1 MLSTDLERAIRQ
13 ALEDATRRKHE
24 FSGLEHLLLALLDD
38 ERTADVIKHCGGS
51 LSRVR
56 GKLERFLS
64 EEITPALQDE
74 DEVEAEDADD
84 TDQDDQDE
92 DEAEDEDEVADP
104 QRAQPTLGFARVVQR
119 AINHV
124 VGAGR
129 SEATGPNVL
138 VAMFS
143 EPESHAVHFLREEGI
158 SRLDVVSY
166 MSHGISKLLP
176 AKQSG
181 SPGAVPPAADD
192 EAGSETAADPLAAY
206 AVNLNERARAG
217 EIDPL
222 IGRRLEIQRALHVLA
237 RRRKNSPLLVG
248 DAGVGKTA
256 IVEGLA
262 RRIEMGKAPPALKGT
277 TIYALDMGA
286 LVAGTRYRGDFE
298 ERFKAVL
305 KALEEKENAVVF
317 IDELHTIVGAGAASG
332 GAMDASNLLK
342 PMLSSGR
349 LRCIGTTTHKEYR
362 SYIEKDRALARRFQA
377 IEVNEPSPDET
388 IQVLRGLRGRYED
401 FHGVVYTDR
410 SLRAAVDLS
419 SRHLTDRKLPDKAI
433 DLIDEAGARK
443 KLLRRKVQEDNP
455 ADDKASQADERA
467 DEPAGKQA
475 GKQADKQDGQAR
487 QGNRAK
493 DGATP
498 TVRVKD
504 IEVVVATMARIPPKR
519 VASDDRERLRNL
531 ENELKA
537 KIFGQDPAVERVAHA
552 IRMNRAG
559 LGAPGRPIGSF
570 LFAGPT
576 GVGKTELA
584 KQLAEILGISFVRF
598 DMSEYMERHTVSRL
612 IGAPP
617 GYVGFDQ
624 GGLLTDAIHKTPH
637 SVLLLDEI
645 EKAHPDL
652 FNILLQ
658 IMDHGA
664 LTDNNGRSS
673 DFRHVVLIMT
683 SNVGA
688 RDLSRRLPGF
698 NQGERF
704 GDSDEA
710 FKRLFSPEF
719 RNRLDAKV
727 DFAPLDP
734 RVMGQIVDKF
744 IVELSA
750 QLADRKVTLT
760 LTEAARALLAEKGF
774 DPFNGARP
782 LGRVIQDLVKRPL
795 TDELLFGQLA
805 SGGQV
810 QVDAADGALTFNYQR
825 APQRVP

>member
-1 MLSTDLERAIRQ
+1 MLSTELERAIRQ
-13 ALEDATRRKHE
+13 ALEDATRRRHE

-38 ERTADVIKHCGGS
+38 ERTADVIKNCGGS
-51 LSRVR
+51 LPRVR
-56 GKLERFLS
+56 GKLERFLTD
-64 EEITPALQDE
+64 EVTPALTRKLGKRPDPRDEAVDDPDEEDQHQGEDDEEEDDDE
-74 DEVEAEDADD
+74 D
-84 TDQDDQDE
+84 TH
-92 DEAEDEDEVADP
+92 
-104 QRAQPTLGFARVVQR
+104 RAQPTLGFARVVQR

-129 SEATGPNVL
+129 SEATGANVL

-166 MSHGISKLLP
+166 ISHGISKLLP
-176 AKQSG
+176 AKPSTPSG
-181 SPGAVPPAADD
+181 GVPPSAD
-192 EAGSETAADPLAAY
+192 EEGGSETAADPLAAY
-206 AVNLNERARAG
+206 AVNLNDRARAG

-222 IGRRLEIQRALHVLA
+222 IGRQLEIKRALHVLA

-262 RRIEMGKAPPALKGT
+262 RNIELGKAPAALKGT

-342 PMLSSGR
+342 PLLSSGR

-362 SYIEKDRALARRFQA
+362 SYIEKDRALARRFQP
-377 IEVNEPSPDET
+377 IEVGEPSIEET
-388 IQVLRGLRGRYED
+388 VQVLRGLRDRYQE
-401 FHGVVYTDR
+401 FHNVVYTDK
-410 SLRAAVDLS
+410 SLRAAAELS
-419 SRHLTDRKLPDKAI
+419 SRHLADRKLPDKAI

-443 KLLRRKVQEDNP
+443 KLLRPRP
-455 ADDKASQADERA
+455 
-467 DEPAGKQA
+467 
-475 GKQADKQDGQAR
+475 
-487 QGNRAK
+487 K
-493 DGATP
+493 DGKDGGDGAGP
-498 TVRVKD
+498 RAVKVKD

-519 VASDDRERLRNL
+519 VAADDRERLANL
-531 ENELKA
+531 EGDLKG
-537 KIFGQDPAVERVAHA
+537 KIFGQDAAVERVAHA

-559 LGAPGRPIGSF
+559 LGTPGRPIGSF

-584 KQLAEILGISFVRF
+584 KQLAEILGIGFVRF

-637 SVLLLDEI
+637 AVLLLDEI

-658 IMDHGA
+658 IMDHGS

-688 RDLSRRLPGF
+688 RDLSRRMPGF

-710 FKRLFSPEF
+710 YKRLFSPEF

-744 IVELSA
+744 VRELQT

-760 LTEAARALLAEKGF
+760 LSEAARALLAEKGF
-774 DPFNGARP
+774 DPMNGARP

-795 TDELLFGQLA
+795 TDELLFGQLV

-810 QVDAADGALTFNYQR
+810 NVDCTDGTLTFSYSS
-825 APQRVP
+825 ATSV